1 MARPIQWGVLGTANI
16 AVERTIPALAEV
28 GNAECVAI
36 ASRDIGKAQQ
46 VAAQLGIPRFFGSYD
61 ELLAEAAIGAVYVPL
76 PNQLHAEW
84 STRALRA
91 GKAVLCEKPLCLTA
105 TEVEALARVR
115 DEAGGLIEEA
125 LVFRNHPQWAL
136 IEQVLKSGRIGRP
149 LAVQGT
155 IAKQFLDPQDIR
167 NQPGLGGGATYDL
180 GTYVIAA
187 CNLVFG
193 RPPSRVSAAMEIDP
207 EFGVDRLVTAML
219 DYGDAHASFTAS
231 SQGGTAAWATHQQF
245 SVLGSDG
252 WLRSSF
258 PYAQARPV
266 SCSLEIGDKTS
277 VGALATD
284 VHKFEPLNQ
293 YALQVERFSKLV
305 LGEDVRHWPIED
317 SLVTLRVIEALF
329 MAARERRPVD
339 LD

>member
-1 MARPIQWGVLGTANI
+1 MARPIRWGVLGTASI
-16 AVERTIPALAEV
+16 AVERTVPALARV
-28 GNAECVAI
+28 DSAECVAI

-46 VAAQLGIPRFFGSYD
+46 VATELNISRFYGSYD
-61 ELLAEAAIGAVYVPL
+61 DLLADAAIEAVYVPL

-84 STRALRA
+84 SMRALRA
-91 GKAVLCEKPLCLTA
+91 GKAVLCEKPLCLSA

-115 DEAGGLIEEA
+115 DETGGLIEEA

-136 IEQVLKSGRIGRP
+136 IEQILRSGRIGRP

-193 RPPSRVSAAMEIDP
+193 RAPIRVSAAMDVDP
-207 EFGVDRLVTAML
+207 DFGVDRLVTAML
-219 DYGDAHASFTAS
+219 DYGDGHASFTAS
-231 SQGGTAAWATHQQF
+231 SQGGTTAWATHQQF

-252 WLRSSF
+252 WLRSTF

-266 SCSLEIGDKTS
+266 SCSVEIGDKTS
-277 VGALATD
+277 VGALHTD

-305 LGEDVRHWPIED
+305 LGEGVRHWPIED
-317 SLVTLRVIEALF
+317 SIVTLRVIEALF
-329 MAARERRPVD
+329 TAARERRPVD
-339 LD
+339 V

>member
-1 MARPIQWGVLGTANI
+1 MARPVQWGVLGTASI
-16 AVERTIPALAEV
+16 AVERTIPALAHV
-28 GNAECVAI
+28 DNAECVAI
-36 ASRDIGKAQQ
+36 ASRDISKAQQ
-46 VAAQLGIPRFFGSYD
+46 VATELDISRFYGSYD
-61 ELLAEAAIGAVYVPL
+61 DLLADAAIDAVYVPL
-76 PNQLHAEW
+76 PNQLHADW

-105 TEVEALARVR
+105 PEVEALGRVR
-115 DEAGGLIEEA
+115 DETGGLIEEA

-149 LAVQGT
+149 LAVQGM

-193 RPPSRVSAAMEIDP
+193 RPPLRVNAAMEIDP
-207 EFGVDRLVTAML
+207 EFGVDRLVTAVL
-219 DYGDAHASFTAS
+219 DYGDAHASFTAG

-252 WLRSSF
+252 WLRSTF

-266 SCSLEIGDKTS
+266 SCSVEIGDKTS

-305 LGEDVRHWPIED
+305 LGEDVRQWPIED

-329 MAARERRPVD
+329 MAARERRPVN